1 MASGVGDRAGPRR
14 RPAHSRPQPRSGRPS
29 LRGPT
34 LLQHVRVHSHLRAPT
49 AAPGHGG
56 APATGVGGDP
66 TVVVTSS
73 DFLFTKASPVPIE
86 PPPIPSPT
94 RTCRSRWLPS
104 GAPQAY
110 DNPYTQA
117 RAVVVAW
124 RPGQH
129 TARTAAALLVQGTQ
143 REARRRWLER
153 ETRAAGQRLEDA
165 RGTAHAAYM
174 SETAQTAHASELT
187 CHAVSAVRRAAQA
200 VVAAA
205 ADAGVAGRPDCQRA
219 LAHTNALVGGAQE
232 RCLEA
237 ANARQAANQA
247 FDEARQGLPPGPPCP
262 PVTPADLQALERV
275 HELHRLRPPPT
286 AAPVP
291 LAARARGQA
300 QARARAQAQAR
311 QQAGP
316 PEAEGPPPPGASPGP
331 PAPPGRRDG
340 DPTRRWETP
349 ARELLEANAAM
360 AGYRPGPGAY
370 MRPLAR
376 QGDVPRPARVSAAVH
391 AARLAGTAAASDA
404 GSSNGGGGGAAGGER
419 GGEPPAGF
427 ATFWEFQVAW
437 REETQN
443 DACLVRATA
452 EARSAWLLRHE
463 ALARRLAA
471 SDASSFP
478 EAARPALQPLL
489 VAAKALH
496 PEVGVANAPGGGR
509 AGSSIGGGGGA
520 AGGEL

>member
-1 MASGVGDRAGPRR
+1 VVPVPAKPAPIDERATGPAE
-14 RPAHSRPQPRSGRPS
+14 PPTCPSRSEARSDAPEPRSGRPS

-73 DFLFTKASPVPIE
+73 DFLFTKA
-86 PPPIPSPT
+86 
-94 RTCRSRWLPS
+94 
-104 GAPQAY
+104 Y

-153 ETRAAGQRLEDA
+153 RAAAQSRETRAAGQRLEDA
-165 RGTAHAAYM
+165 RATAHAAYM

-427 ATFWEFQVAW
+427 ATFCEFQVAW
-437 REETQN
+437 SEETQN
-443 DACLVRATA
+443 DACLIRATA

-478 EAARPALQPLL
+478 EAARPCLQPLL